1 MRFKT
6 LLLGSVATFAFAG
19 GNAVAADLSVAEPV
33 DYVRVCDAFGSGF
46 WYIPQTDVCV
56 AIGSRVR
63 LGAAFDS
70 DIGKT
75 TGTDWEWE
83 TKADANLTMKKMTD
97 WGPLST
103 YVSFDSGHV
112 SGSGDASW
120 VLDEAYFSIGPATV
134 GYTGSVSNAGVGFS
148 ETDFKLIDADAN
160 VINLSFALDG
170 IGFFIGI
177 ENPEDR
183 WGSSTTA
190 EIPDLSLAV
199 EVDAGGVALFGS
211 ALLAA
216 DCNGDSAFAVAGT
229 AETSVGMLDL
239 QAGAVYADSSCG
251 PGSGNGFT
259 VQDGWGAGA
268 SVQANWTDTFQTAAT
283 LFWSEPDG
291 ASSSWAGG
299 ATAFFQPVDG
309 METFLDVGFDEDGV
323 GTVELEIAVQ
333 LN

>member
-1 MRFKT
+1 
-6 LLLGSVATFAFAG
+6 
-19 GNAVAADLSVAEPV
+19 
-33 DYVRVCDAFGSGF
+33 VCDAFGSGF

-63 LGAAFDS
+63 LSAEFDS
-70 DIGKT
+70 GAGKNEDA
-75 TGTDWEWE
+75 DWHWQ

-97 WGPLST
+97 WGPLTT
-103 YVSFDSGHV
+103 YMGFDSEHI
-112 SGSGDASW
+112 SGESNSSW
-120 VLDEAYFSIGPATV
+120 QLDEAYFSIGPATV
-134 GYTGSVSNAGVGFS
+134 GYTGSVSNAGVGYSDTSF
-148 ETDFKLIDADAN
+148 DLIDSSGN

-170 IGFFIGI
+170 IGLFIGI
-177 ENPEDR
+177 ENPRDR
-183 WGSSTTA
+183 WGSSTNG
-190 EIPDLSLAV
+190 EVPDLSLAV

-216 DCNGDSAFAVAGT
+216 DACGDSAFAVAGT

-239 QAGAVYADSSCG
+239 QAGASYADSSCV
-251 PGSGNGFT
+251 PWDNNGFS
-259 VQDGWGAGA
+259 VQNGWAAGA

-291 ASSSWAGG
+291 IGSSWAGG

-309 METFLDVGFDEDGV
+309 METLVDVGFGEDGMGAINV
-323 GTVELEIAVQ
+323 EIAVQ